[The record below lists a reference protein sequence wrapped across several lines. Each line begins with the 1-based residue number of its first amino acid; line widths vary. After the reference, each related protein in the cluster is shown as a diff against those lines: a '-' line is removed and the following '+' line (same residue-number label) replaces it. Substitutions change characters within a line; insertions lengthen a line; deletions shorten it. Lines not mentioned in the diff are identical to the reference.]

1 MSSVYIILC
10 LSDSFEHPTLFP
22 GLPGEA
28 GEVPQHKVRSLTFQR
43 LLRRFASW
51 MDCLVCFLFICFVYL
66 YFLTEGLKAWSFSE
80 T

>member
-22 GLPGEA
+22 SLPGEV
-28 GEVPQHKVRSLTFQR
+28 GEVLQHKVRSLTFQR
-43 LLRRFASW
+43 WLRRFANW
-51 MDCLVCFLFICFVYL
+51 MDFLVCFLIICFIYFYL
-66 YFLTEGLKAWSFSE
+66 LTEGLKAWSLSE

>member
-22 GLPGEA
+22 RLTWGT
-28 GEVPQHKVRSLTFQR
+28 GEVPEHKVRSLTFQR

-51 MDCLVCFLFICFVYL
+51 VDFLVCFLFICFVYF
-66 YFLTEGLKAWSFSE
+66 YFLTEGLKAWSLSE